1 MSRRPYTPPD
11 TGGMQ
16 SKSRKADK
24 PVATPDPALQPII
37 ILVRPQL
44 PENIGMT
51 ARAMLNC
58 GLSQLRI
65 VAPKC
70 EWPHQNAFNASSG
83 ADHVLRDATAFDSIE
98 SATADLQIIYATSPR
113 NHFVNVPVVDLQ
125 EAAEEIV
132 SALANQ
138 FPSLGEGQRAV
149 GERGGLSG
157 QSRQITPPQSRDATL
172 TLPQGEGSIKIG
184 ILFGPERA
192 GLENEDIAKA
202 NKILTIPLQRDFNSL
217 NLSQAV
223 LLVGYQLFLQM
234 AQHDLSVVS
243 LRGQGTRADPAA
255 PRAELDEFM
264 NRLIGLMDDG
274 GFLHPPEK
282 RPTMVDNLR
291 AMFMRMGLS
300 TQEIKTL
307 HGVVT
312 TLLKKKD

>member
-83 ADHVLRDATAFDSIE
+83 ADQVLRDATAFDSIE

-125 EAAEEIV
+125 EASVEIIAHQTSNARV
-132 SALANQ
+132 
-138 FPSLGEGQRAV
+138 
-149 GERGGLSG
+149 
-157 QSRQITPPQSRDATL
+157 
-172 TLPQGEGSIKIG
+172 G

-192 GLENEDIAKA
+192 GLENEDISKA